1 MARLAAKPVAT
12 AAERPALL
20 FVDDD
25 PLILESLALALQEN
39 FEVLTAHSRPQ
50 ALNLLRR
57 MEALPSLALVD
68 LGLPPHPH
76 QPREGYSLI
85 TDLLTMQG
93 DMKILVLSGQNDA
106 TNIRHALALGA
117 VDFVPKPC
125 DVPLLR
131 TRLAHQL
138 MMLAAERAEAE
149 EEEQGDAGLIGES
162 SAVVTLR
169 ALIRQFAETPF
180 PVLVQGESGSGKE
193 LVARYLHL
201 LSRRQSQPF
210 LTVNCAAIPRDLL
223 EAQLFGYARGAYT
236 GAQHARA
243 GFFEDAGEG
252 SLFLD
257 EIGDMPLELQSKLL
271 RVLENGEFYRLGE
284 TQARTSKARIIAA
297 TNRDLRGEVA
307 RGAFRSDLYHRL
319 GVLSIEVP
327 PLRDRGAD
335 ILKLMEHFRD
345 VYCTDGM
352 PFRLAPEAAE
362 FLCRYAFPGNVRE
375 LRNIVI
381 RLGAKYPGAQ
391 VALDQ
396 VAQEVETP
404 AANGAGTP
412 DQDRQAAQGEV
423 QHPGFNLEQRLQDL
437 ERRYIQAALQT
448 AGGNLS
454 KAARMLGINRTTL
467 YSRMQRLG
475 IPYSD

>member
-1 MARLAAKPVAT
+1 M
-12 AAERPALL
+12 L

-39 FEVLTAHSRPQ
+39 FDVLTAHSRPQ

-57 MEALPSLALVD
+57 MESLPSLALVD
-68 LGLPPHPH
+68 LGLPPQPH
-76 QPREGYSLI
+76 QPHEGYGLI
-85 TDLLTMQG
+85 TELLAIQP

-106 TNIRHALALGA
+106 ANIRHALALGA

-131 TRLAHQL
+131 TRLAHQM

-149 EEEQGDAGLIGES
+149 EDQGDAGLIGES
-162 SAVVTLR
+162 SAVETLR
-169 ALIRQFAETPF
+169 ALIRQFADTPF

-193 LVARYLHL
+193 LVAKYLHVH
-201 LSRRQSQPF
+201 SRRQAQPF

-236 GAQHARA
+236 GAQQARA

-297 TNRDLRGEVA
+297 TNRDLRGEVT

-319 GVLSIEVP
+319 GGLSIEVA

-335 ILKLMEHFRD
+335 ILKLLAHFRD
-345 VYCTDGM
+345 VYCAGGV

-362 FLCRYAFPGNVRE
+362 FLSHYAFPGNVRE

-381 RLGAKYPGAQ
+381 RLGAKFPGAQ
-391 VALDQ
+391 VTLEQ
-396 VAQEVETP
+396 VALEVEAP
-404 AANGAGTP
+404 AADSAGSA
-412 DQDRQAAQGEV
+412 DQSRHAVQGEV
-423 QHPGFNLEQRLQDL
+423 QHPGFSLEQRLQDL
-437 ERRYIQAALQT
+437 ERRYIQAALQS

-454 KAARMLGINRTTL
+454 KAARMLDINRTTL

-475 IPYSD
+475 IPYAE

>member
-1 MARLAAKPVAT
+1 MARQ
-12 AAERPALL
+12 AAEPIVSAAARTALL

-25 PLILESLALALQEN
+25 PLILESLALALQDD
-39 FEVLTAHSRPQ
+39 FDVLTAHSRPQ

-57 MEALPSLALVD
+57 IDLAPTLALVD
-68 LGLPPHPH
+68 LGLPPKPH
-76 QPREGYSLI
+76 QPQEGYGLI
-85 TDLLTMQG
+85 TDLLAIQP

-106 TNIRHALALGA
+106 ANIRHALALGA

-149 EEEQGDAGLIGES
+149 EDQGDAGLIGES
-162 SAVVTLR
+162 SSVQTLR
-169 ALIRQFAETPF
+169 ALILQFADTPF

-193 LVARYLHL
+193 LVAKYLHVQ
-201 LSRRQSQPF
+201 SRRQSQPF

-236 GAQHARA
+236 GAQQARA

-284 TQARTSKARIIAA
+284 TQVRTSKARIITA
-297 TNRDLRGEVA
+297 TNRDLREEVA

-335 ILKLMEHFRD
+335 ILKLLEHFRD
-345 VYCTDGM
+345 VYCAGGV
-352 PFRLAPEAAE
+352 PFRLAPDAAE
-362 FLCRYAFPGNVRE
+362 FLSRYAFPGNVRE

-381 RLGAKYPGAQ
+381 RLGAKFPGAQ
-391 VALDQ
+391 VTLDQ
-396 VAQEVETP
+396 VAQEVEAP
-404 AANGAGTP
+404 AADSAGAP
-412 DQDRQAAQGEV
+412 ARDPQAMQGEV
-423 QHPGFNLEQRLQDL
+423 QHPGFSLEQRLQEL
-437 ERRYIQAALQT
+437 ERRYILAALQS

-454 KAARMLGINRTTL
+454 KAARMLDINRTTL
-467 YSRMQRLG
+467 YSRLQRLG
-475 IPYSD
+475 IPYSE

>member
-1 MARLAAKPVAT
+1 M
-12 AAERPALL
+12 L

-57 MEALPSLALVD
+57 MESLPSLALVD
-68 LGLPPHPH
+68 LGLPPQPH
-76 QPREGYSLI
+76 QPHEGYGLI
-85 TDLLTMQG
+85 RELLAIQP

-106 TNIRHALALGA
+106 ANIRHALALGA

-149 EEEQGDAGLIGES
+149 EDQGDAGLIGES
-162 SAVVTLR
+162 SAVETLR
-169 ALIRQFAETPF
+169 ALIRQFADTPF

-193 LVARYLHL
+193 LVAKYLHVH
-201 LSRRQSQPF
+201 SRRQAQPF

-236 GAQHARA
+236 GAQQARA

-297 TNRDLRGEVA
+297 TNRDLRGEVT

-327 PLRDRGAD
+327 PLRDRGTD
-335 ILKLMEHFRD
+335 ILKLLEHFRG
-345 VYCTDGM
+345 VYCAGGA

-362 FLCRYAFPGNVRE
+362 FLGHYAFPGNVRE

-381 RLGAKYPGAQ
+381 RLGAKFPGAQ
-391 VALDQ
+391 VTLDQ
-396 VAQEVETP
+396 VALEVEAP
-404 AANGAGTP
+404 AADDSGST
-412 DQDRQAAQGEV
+412 DQARQAVQGEV
-423 QHPGFNLEQRLQDL
+423 QHPGFSLEQRLQDL
-437 ERRYIQAALQT
+437 ERRYIQAALQS

-454 KAARMLGINRTTL
+454 KAARMLDINRTTL

-475 IPYSD
+475 IPYSE